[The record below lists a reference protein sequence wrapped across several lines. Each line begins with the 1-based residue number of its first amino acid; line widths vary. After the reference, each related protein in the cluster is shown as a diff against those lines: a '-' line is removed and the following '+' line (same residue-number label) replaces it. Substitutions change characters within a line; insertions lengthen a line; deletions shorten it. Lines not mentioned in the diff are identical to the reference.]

1 MEIPAIETQIDYE
14 AALARIDRL
23 MDHDP
28 AANSDTGR
36 DLKRLVILVEEYED
50 IHYPMIST

>member
-23 MDHDP
+23 MDDDP